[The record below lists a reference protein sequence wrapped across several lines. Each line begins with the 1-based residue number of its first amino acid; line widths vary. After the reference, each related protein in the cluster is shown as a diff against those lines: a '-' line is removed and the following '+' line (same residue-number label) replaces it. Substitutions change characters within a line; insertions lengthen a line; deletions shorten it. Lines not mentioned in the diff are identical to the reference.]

1 MGREIL
7 KWIKFVNFDKVKTL
21 LQQVLSND
29 SRKLVYHLS
38 DGNNT
43 TNIIASKTPVSNFT
57 VSTWWRSWAKL
68 GIVDLIPVQGGDSRG
83 KKIFELE
90 DFDISIPKLPETKT
104 EEKPET

>member
-1 MGREIL
+1 M
-7 KWIKFVNFDKVKTL
+7 
-21 LQQVLSND
+21 
-29 SRKLVYHLS
+29 
-38 DGNNT
+38 
-43 TNIIASKTPVSNFT
+43 
-57 VSTWWRSWAKL
+57 STWWRSWAKL